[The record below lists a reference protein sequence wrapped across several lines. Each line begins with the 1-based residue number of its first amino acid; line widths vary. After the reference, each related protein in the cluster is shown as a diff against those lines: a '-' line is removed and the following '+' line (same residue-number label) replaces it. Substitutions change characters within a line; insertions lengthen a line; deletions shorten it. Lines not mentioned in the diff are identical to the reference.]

1 MRRTIDVFNRII
13 WLLLGFPAVLL
24 LVTLAV
30 VNRHSVRLILDPF
43 RPEAPV
49 LSLLM
54 PFYYYLF
61 ASLLLGALLGG
72 LVTWFSQGHWRRRA
86 RNRTQDAIRWQAE
99 AERLARERDV
109 ELSSRKQLT
118 AVSR

>member
-1 MRRTIDVFNRII
+1 MLNRII
-13 WLLLGFPAVLL
+13 WLLIGFPAVLL

-30 VNRHSVRLILDPF
+30 VNRHQVRLVLDPF

-49 LSLLM
+49 LSLSM

-61 ASLLLGALLGG
+61 SSLLLGALIGG

-86 RNRTQDAIRWQAE
+86 RNRAQEAIRWQAE
-99 AERLARERDV
+99 AERLTRERDV
-109 ELSSRKQLT
+109 DLTSRKQLT
-118 AVSR
+118 AATR

>member
-1 MRRTIDVFNRII
+1 MLNRII
-13 WLLLGFPAVLL
+13 WLLIGFPAVLL

-30 VNRHSVRLILDPF
+30 VNRHQVRLVLDPF

-49 LSLLM
+49 ISLSM

-61 ASLLLGALLGG
+61 ASLLLGALIGG
-72 LVTWFSQGHWRRRA
+72 LVVWFGQGHWRRRA
-86 RNRTQDAIRWQAE
+86 RNRAQDAIRWQAE

-109 ELSSRKQLT
+109 DVSSRKQIT
-118 AVSR
+118 AAR